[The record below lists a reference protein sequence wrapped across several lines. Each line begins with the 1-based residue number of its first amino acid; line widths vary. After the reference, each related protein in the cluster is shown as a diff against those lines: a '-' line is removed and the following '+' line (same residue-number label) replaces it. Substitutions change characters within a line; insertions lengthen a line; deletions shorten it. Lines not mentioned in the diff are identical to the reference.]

1 MVISCK
7 NDQECRIVYN
17 LKFDWK
23 HRDKY
28 DRWWIYNT
36 TDTENLLYQQPTS
49 NDKVAVEAPQQVDPN
64 TFKTI
69 K

>member
-1 MVISCK
+1 MVVYCK

-17 LKFDWK
+17 LKFDGK

-28 DRWWIYNT
+28 SSGWTYNL
-36 TDTENLLYQQPTS
+36 TDSENLLYQQPTQ
-49 NDKVAVEAPQQVDPN
+49 NDSVTVEAPVQVAPD
-64 TFKTI
+64 TFVTI